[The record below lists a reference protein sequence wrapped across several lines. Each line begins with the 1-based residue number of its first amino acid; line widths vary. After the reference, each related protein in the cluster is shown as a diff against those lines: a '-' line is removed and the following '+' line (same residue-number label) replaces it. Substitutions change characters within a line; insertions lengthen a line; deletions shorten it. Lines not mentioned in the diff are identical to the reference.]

1 MRCNYRYK
9 ACLCYSNLRFIWFK
23 HILKFTTGYELRKS
37 LKLLWNGDLSCEA
50 IQASAIKVTTVEE
63 TNDINS
69 MTILLIYSKHLN
81 QGACDDSSITKHED
95 GRRLTNY
102 VAFTSKMV
110 VGVAIDSNN
119 YRDSD
124 DESTEDFV
132 NSYNLMLG
140 ISTFVLWDSSR
151 VL

>member
-1 MRCNYRYK
+1 MGTSAVKQSRSLVKNERSV
-9 ACLCYSNLRFIWFK
+9 AIGMTTSMATIHGNLQKQPTMSRI
-23 HILKFTTGYELRKS
+23 
-37 LKLLWNGDLSCEA
+37 
-50 IQASAIKVTTVEE
+50 
-63 TNDINS
+63 
-69 MTILLIYSKHLN
+69 
-81 QGACDDSSITKHED
+81 DDSSITKHED

-140 ISTFVLWDSSR
+140 ISSTFVLWDSSR